1 MLRTEFASS
10 GGAARRC
17 AWQRYAAG
25 ATAVAIVLTACT
37 RNEDKPL
44 PADAKARTEFV
55 DAQAAKLTESDRRQL
70 ARFMARVQAQEKSG
84 GPTPTVS
91 IAKALELQA
100 AYDKAVG
107 EAQKRYQEQLAA
119 ASAEVR
125 VVVREQALVKD
136 DTGKSASGKVLRYVL
151 DVTNTGKRTIDR
163 LVLRVDFRDAS
174 GKYQASVPALE
185 LKGPLKSGDAGRT
198 TQLLPLN
205 PQYQQAILDT
215 GTAQI
220 SAAPALIVFADG
232 EKIEPG
238 EQLKALETLSR
249 ARIE

>member
-1 MLRTEFASS
+1 MRPDFQGSS
-10 GGAARRC
+10 GVARRC

-25 ATAVAIVLTACT
+25 ATALAIVLAACT

-44 PADAKARTEFV
+44 PADAKARSEFV
-55 DAQAAKLTESDRRQL
+55 DAQAAKLSESDRRQL

-84 GPTPTVS
+84 GPVPTVS
-91 IAKALELQA
+91 ITKALELQA
-100 AYDKAVG
+100 AYDKSVG

-136 DTGKSASGKVLRYVL
+136 DTGKSPSGKVLRYVL
-151 DVTNTGKRTIDR
+151 DVTNTGKRGIDR

-185 LKGPLKSGDAGRT
+185 LKGPLKSGDSGRT

-220 SAAPALIVFADG
+220 SAAPAQIVFADG

-249 ARIE
+249 AKIE

>member
-1 MLRTEFASS
+1 MRPDSPRSVL
-10 GGAARRC
+10 AAPRC
-17 AWQRYAAG
+17 AWYRYAAG
-25 ATAVAIVLTACT
+25 ATALAIAVAACS

-44 PADAKARTEFV
+44 PADATARTEFV
-55 DAQAAKLTESDRRQL
+55 DAQAAKLSESDRRQF
-70 ARFMARVQAQEKSG
+70 ARFMARVQAQEKAG
-84 GPTPTVS
+84 GPAPTVS
-91 IAKALELQA
+91 IARALELQG
-100 AYDKAVG
+100 AYDKSVG
-107 EAQKRYQEQLAA
+107 EAQKRYQEQV
-119 ASAEVR
+119 ASANAEVR

-136 DTGKSASGKVLRYVL
+136 DSGKSPSGKVLRYVL

-163 LVLRVDFRDAS
+163 LALRVDFRDAT

-185 LKGPLKSGDAGRT
+185 LKGPLKPGDAGRT
-198 TQLLPLN
+198 TQLLALN
-205 PQYQQAILDT
+205 PQYQKGILDA

-232 EKIEPG
+232 EKMEPG

>member
-1 MLRTEFASS
+1 MIRSDLSCSA
-10 GGAARRC
+10 GVAPRC
-17 AWQRYAAG
+17 AWHRYAAG
-25 ATAVAIVLTACT
+25 ATALAIAVAACS

-44 PADAKARTEFV
+44 PTDAKARTEFV

-70 ARFMARVQAQEKSG
+70 ARFMARVQAQEKAG

-91 IAKALELQA
+91 ITKALELQA

-107 EAQKRYQEQLAA
+107 DAQKRYQEQLAA
-119 ASAEVR
+119 ANAEVR
-125 VVVREQALVKD
+125 VAVREQTLVKD

-163 LVLRVDFRDAS
+163 LALRVDFRDAS

-185 LKGPLKSGDAGRT
+185 LKGPLKAGDAGRT

-220 SAAPALIVFADG
+220 TAAPAQIVFADG

-249 ARIE
+249 VRIE